1 MLKLKKLLAVIAT
14 VCMVVVIATV
24 CVLADDEVIWSEDTM
39 FFSAGNWES
48 YTIEDP
54 DGLLE
59 ALQTDG
65 AVLTITRDA
74 ESGVTDGGTSSAYE
88 NFILIDSWYTC
99 DPYVW
104 LGTAGH
110 TTADEPS
117 KEGLIDCLSDDGLVC
132 TYDAA
137 TVYAAYKDAG
147 GLDGG
152 SPIIVSN
159 TSASGVYNI
168 TNISVIV
175 PETTA
180 DDTPHSITVES
191 VTAGSQT
198 LYTYVSAS
206 EATEGTTVTFS
217 TQDYPLTSSELH
229 TDGESSGYVVS
240 GLSVVDAEGNSIS
253 TSSDSMGSY
262 TFVMPASDVVVT
274 PIVTNYYLSSAEI
287 GVDWEVTVQG
297 ILSDGDYGYYEDLVF
312 TWDSVDSASYYMVFG
327 AVYDINSVRAYGED
341 VGSPALVLMKT
352 TSDTSWNCWYVGDD
366 DEMIG
371 ATSAYAIVFAYD
383 ESGNLLSYSHGVA
396 YAGSTNTNEVN
407 LVNNGLSSTGGY
419 EYTVSWDSYDTTTE
433 VIYSW
438 YGVNVMTA
446 RKAASSYRVQI
457 YSSADGSLYLDS
469 GNITELSLTADFV
482 SGDTYYV
489 FIYAFDE
496 SGIMIDSAGFT
507 SFTAGVESANICG
520 DNLTWSIDNGVLTI
534 SGTGDMYNYSC
545 SYVAPWYHEKDN
557 ITSIVIEDGVTSIGS
572 YAFILLENVTSVSI
586 PETVTSIGTCGF
598 YGCSSVTS
606 IEIPTGVTSI
616 PFYGFAECTSLETVD
631 LNNVTSLG
639 YGAFNG
645 CESLVNIDLSNI
657 TSMEG
662 AEFGGCTSL
671 KEANLISLETC
682 TEYSSGTLWHTF
694 FGCTSLESVILPT
707 VVDYINYG
715 AFAYCENITD
725 IYYTG
730 SESEWDNVFIAGE
743 GTYLNSQLGYTS
755 YYMLGDVT
763 IHYNYVE
770 TDDTSTTY
778 TITITVTENGT
789 VSVDPASAKE
799 GVTVTVTV
807 TANSGYTVAGITVV
821 DSYGNT
827 ITVTVSGSSYSFVMP
842 SSEVTITPIFEETS
856 AEHTHIYVF
865 SGWVWASDFNS
876 AYGVFYCSEC
886 GTGLTVTAT
895 ITSTYSYGV
904 LTRTAAIYYDGTWYT
919 DSKLDVTSIST
930 GTTTII
936 TTPTTDTT
944 ETTTETIEISE
955 PVEPTDTETE
965 DDGETTT
972 VATAEAETN
981 PTTGIAISFI
991 PMAIAALAAVSSK
1004 RR

>member
-1 MLKLKKLLAVIAT
+1 MKRLRKLLAVIAT
-14 VCMVVVIATV
+14 VCVAVVIATV
-24 CVLADDEVIWSEDTM
+24 CT
-39 FFSAGNWES
+39 F
-48 YTIEDP
+48 
-54 DGLLE
+54 
-59 ALQTDG
+59 
-65 AVLTITRDA
+65 
-74 ESGVTDGGTSSAYE
+74 
-88 NFILIDSWYTC
+88 
-99 DPYVW
+99 
-104 LGTAGH
+104 
-110 TTADEPS
+110 
-117 KEGLIDCLSDDGLVC
+117 
-132 TYDAA
+132 
-137 TVYAAYKDAG
+137 
-147 GLDGG
+147 
-152 SPIIVSN
+152 
-159 TSASGVYNI
+159 
-168 TNISVIV
+168 
-175 PETTA
+175 A
-180 DDTPHSITVES
+180 DDTTYSITVES

-198 LYTYVSAS
+198 LYTSVSAS
-206 EATEGTTVTFS
+206 EATEGTTVTVS
-217 TQDYPLTSSELH
+217 TQSYPITSSELH

-240 GLSVVDAEGNSIS
+240 GLSAVDAEGNIIS

-297 ILSDGDYGYYEDLVF
+297 ILSNGYCSYYYYDSLIFSWDEVEGAAYYEVYARPYGMTMMRWYGAGKGDAQVFFSTEYTNSSDLCDYVSG
-312 TWDSVDSASYYMVFG
+312 SVPGGTA
-327 AVYDINSVRAYGED
+327 I
-341 VGSPALVLMKT
+341 
-352 TSDTSWNCWYVGDD
+352 
-366 DEMIG
+366 
-371 ATSAYAIVFAYD
+371 YAIVFAYD
-383 ESGNLLSYSHGVA
+383 ESGDLISYCHGVA
-396 YAGSTNTNEVN
+396 YAGATNSSETYAVS
-407 LVNNGLSSTGGY
+407 NGQTSKGDYNYTISWSSYDSSTDIVYASPYGTGN
-419 EYTVSWDSYDTTTE
+419 
-433 VIYSW
+433 IYHYSPSE
-438 YGVNVMTA
+438 TA
-446 RKAASSYRVQI
+446 TSYRVLI
-457 YSSADGSLYLDS
+457 YSAYDGSLYLDS
-469 GNITELSLTADFV
+469 GNINSLSLTADFL
-482 SGDTYYV
+482 SGETYYV
-489 FIYAFDE
+489 YIYAFDG
-496 SGIMIDSAGFT
+496 SGVMLDSAGFA
-507 SFTAGVESANICG
+507 SFTAGVESANVCG
-520 DNLTWSIDNGVLTI
+520 DDLTWSVANGVLTI

-545 SYVAPWYHEKDN
+545 DYVAPWYYEKDS
-557 ITSIVIEDGVTSIGS
+557 ITSIVVEDGITSIGKF
-572 YAFILLENVTSVSI
+572 AFMMLENVTSVSL
-586 PETVTSIGTCGF
+586 PDTLTSINSHAF
-598 YGCSSVTS
+598 NGCSGLTS
-606 IEIPTGVTSI
+606 IEIPSGITTITTYS
-616 PFYGFAECTSLETVD
+616 FAECTGLETVI
-631 LNNVTSLG
+631 LSENVTSLEH
-639 YGAFNG
+639 GAFYD
-645 CESLVNIDLSNI
+645 CTSLVSIDLSNI
-657 TSMEG
+657 TTLG
-662 AEFGGCTSL
+662 GYEFYNCTSL
-671 KEANLISLETC
+671 TEANLISLEDSELEGTFMYC
-682 TEYSSGTLWHTF
+682 TA
-694 FGCTSLESVILPT
+694 LESVTIPT
-707 VVDYINYG
+707 TVTEIDEY
-715 AFAYCENITD
+715 AFGYCTGITD
-725 IYYTG
+725 VYYTG
-730 SESEWDNVFIAGE
+730 SEEEWNAITIKTQGKHWDTSWHV
-743 GTYLNSQLGYTS
+743 LGS
-755 YYMLGDVT
+755 AT

-778 TITITVTENGT
+778 TITITITENGT